1 LCCIFVEMTP
11 PIKLVSSAD
20 APPIS
25 SAFSLELSLSLLES
39 DELELL
45 EGSFCSALVRATGL
59 TRTPAAP

>member
-1 LCCIFVEMTP
+1 LCCIFVEITP

-25 SAFSLELSLSLLES
+25 SAFSLELNLSLLES

-45 EGSFCSALVRATGL
+45 EGFLCSGFVRATGL
-59 TRTPAAP
+59 TRTLTAP